1 MRRSHAVLL
10 CLVLAVA
17 FVAGLSIAPAA
28 TASEPVCWYAL
39 CHGDFIVCCEGQVCC
54 PPPPQCAGDPPVCW

>member
-1 MRRSHAVLL
+1 MRRYQAALLVFVLF
-10 CLVLAVA
+10 AA
-17 FVAGLSIAPAA
+17 FAAGLMIAPQVS
-28 TASEPVCWYAL
+28 ASEPICFYAL